1 MIYKITTNY
10 PKRME
15 FYLYISIIH
24 LVENLSEVINN
35 RNSYTF
41 SLICGRI
48 PRNLVGSGPGI
59 FSCLNR
65 LCLLLLKLETNQIKN
80 KNVAAISGKKNP
92 INLCRTKR
100 NKKICSWT
108 NWLPTI
114 TKTSCKLKKKPI
126 PNWFNWL

>member
-1 MIYKITTNY
+1 
-10 PKRME
+10 ME
-15 FYLYISIIH
+15 FYLHISIIH

-80 KNVAAISGKKNP
+80 KNVAAISGKKK
-92 INLCRTKR
+92 THEFMS
-100 NKKICSWT
+100 NKK
-108 NWLPTI
+108 
-114 TKTSCKLKKKPI
+114 K
-126 PNWFNWL
+126 